1 MDQGIVGAAGAS
13 KVEFD
18 LLENPFVLL
27 RLSPDATKEDIAEA
41 FDEATAEAW
50 ADDEV
55 LRNARRHLL
64 APKLRLGATVDMLVD
79 ATPQQRDL
87 AISALRDGVPLSD
100 LIALAKDLPSASRA
114 VYLSN
119 IAQLRPSSGALRF
132 FAITLAAIDR
142 PEFAAKIGELFEGAG
157 LPPPSAANIAEAFEE
172 STARNVRRLFSAYQD
187 AKAASADIRR
197 CVDEGIPTSTD
208 DQLAAYTSL
217 ITAYQEFAASEI
229 LELRHRV
236 TASSSKLLENTSDSA
251 AMDLLEADLRSWD
264 ELTQPAQLLAQRKGR
279 DDVQS
284 RELFEHLRG
293 FMITLANEK
302 NAAAVALRLSKVC
315 TEVFAELPRAAAQLK
330 EDLGA
335 LQGLVDQEGA
345 RELVEFI
352 EKLRADLDPLVSDLR
367 RGFGL
372 SANGNARRL
381 YLVFDKAVSA
391 TKGTDVGHIP
401 WLMVRGLA
409 LDINNDLGEGAA
421 SEVIISGLINHAG
434 FKDASQ
440 DVRTAIRTD
449 HQTLQMNA
457 AQARLKRAVDRK
469 DNADARLALQTMVG
483 LATEESE
490 KRQYQQAIA
499 NLESAKR
506 GRIFRWAFWGVIAI
520 VAIIAISNQGNSR
533 SSSSYSSSSSR
544 PPASTN
550 YTKPAQTAAP
560 VTNQE
565 VMPAA
570 YSAATFSRGNLRYC
584 KFQNARLDAIDQM
597 MINESNRMID
607 RFNEA
612 VDDYNSRCASYEYYV
627 DDMTAVQ
634 RELNANQAKISADAR
649 TIMQGWRMNN

>member
-1 MDQGIVGAAGAS
+1 MDQGIVGAAGTS
-13 KVEFD
+13 KIGFD

-27 RLSPDATKEDIAEA
+27 RLSPDATKEEVAEA

-132 FAITLAAIDR
+132 FAITLAAVDR
-142 PEFAAKIGELFEGAG
+142 PAFAETIGSLFEAAG
-157 LPPPSAANIAEAFEE
+157 LPPPSMANIVEAFEE
-172 STARNVRRLFSAYQD
+172 STARNVKRLFSAYTD

-229 LELRHRV
+229 GELRHRV
-236 TASSSKLLENTSDSA
+236 TTSSSKLLENTTDSGA
-251 AMDLLEADLRSWD
+251 LDSLEADLRSWD

-352 EKLRADLDPLVSDLR
+352 EKLRADLDPLISDLR
-367 RGFGL
+367 HGFGT

-381 YLVFDKAVSA
+381 YQLFDKAVSA

-421 SEVIISGLINHAG
+421 SEAIISGLVNHSS

-449 HQTLQMNA
+449 YRTLQMNA

-490 KRQYQQAIA
+490 KRQYQQAIN
-499 NLESAKR
+499 NLEAAKR
-506 GRIFRWAFWGVIAI
+506 GRIFRWGFWGVIAV

-550 YTKPAQTAAP
+550 YSKPAQTAAP

-570 YSAATFSRGNLRYC
+570 YSTTTFSRGNVRYC
-584 KFQNARLDAIDQM
+584 QFQNARLDAVDQM
-597 MINESNRMID
+597 MINESNRVIG

-612 VDDYNSRCASYEYYV
+612 IDDYNSRCASYEYYV
-627 DDMTAVQ
+627 DDLTAVQ
-634 RELNANQAKISADAR
+634 RELNASRAKISADAR
-649 TIMQGWRMNN
+649 SMLQGWRMNN